1 MLLRVGL
8 FMALAVASLMTVAS
22 AGAQTPEKF
31 ATLEPTSGPVGTVV
45 HAELFNAPP
54 GDAITVIFK
63 IPGDPILATGTAD
76 AQGHAEFTF
85 TIPYVPGGGV
95 QTVFFTNFKCSCQ
108 VSALFTITQGVATP
122 IPTAT
127 PTQPPATATPQTP
140 ATPTPTSIIPATPT
154 ATPTNTPVVP
164 VLGNGSIGGGGPN
177 VGILAL
183 GFMAVVTVLAWFAAT
198 RRGPGSPSLSV
209 ARIADDGPDYST
221 ELDLASLEALR
232 RPFRGELKQDRRGGL
247 GWAIGAG
254 VSAVAGVLLL
264 RRK

>member
-1 MLLRVGL
+1 
-8 FMALAVASLMTVAS
+8 
-22 AGAQTPEKF
+22 
-31 ATLEPTSGPVGTVV
+31 
-45 HAELFNAPP
+45 
-54 GDAITVIFK
+54 
-63 IPGDPILATGTAD
+63 
-76 AQGHAEFTF
+76 
-85 TIPYVPGGGV
+85 
-95 QTVFFTNFKCSCQ
+95 
-108 VSALFTITQGVATP
+108 
-122 IPTAT
+122 
-127 PTQPPATATPQTP
+127 
-140 ATPTPTSIIPATPT
+140 
-154 ATPTNTPVVP
+154 

-232 RPFRGELKQDRRGGL
+232 RHFRGELKQDRRGL

-254 VSAVAGVLLL
+254 VSAVAGILLL